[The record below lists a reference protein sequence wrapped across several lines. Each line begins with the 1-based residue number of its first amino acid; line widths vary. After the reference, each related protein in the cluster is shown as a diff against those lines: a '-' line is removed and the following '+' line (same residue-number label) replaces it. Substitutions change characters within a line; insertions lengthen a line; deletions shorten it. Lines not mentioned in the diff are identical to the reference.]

1 MGQDKALL
9 SYKDNVWIFEQA
21 KNIRDSKT
29 VEHLWIVCQ
38 PLKKEAYQ
46 KALQVLNEAQF
57 QIHFV
62 VNPDPLSKPSDSIRC
77 ALKEMNSS
85 AGSFV
90 SPIDVPLKSSVMV
103 SLASNETS
111 KVIRPTYQG
120 RPGHP
125 VWIAGNLLSEFSG
138 AATRLDDFLR
148 NHISEE
154 CNREVSHAEILL
166 NLNTP
171 EAWDQF
177 LKSN

>member
-46 KALQVLNEAQF
+46 KALQVLTEAQF

-90 SPIDVPLKSSVMV
+90 SPIDVPVKSDVIL
-103 SLASNETS
+103 SLVPKEKST
-111 KVIRPTYQG
+111 VIRPTYQG

-125 VWIAGNLLSEFSG
+125 VWIAGELLAKFANENS
-138 AATRLDDFLR
+138 RLDDFLR
-148 NHISEE
+148 SHVSDE
-154 CNREVSHAEILL
+154 CNREVLVSEILL

-171 EAWDQF
+171 EAWEQF